1 MTGKEKQ
8 SMMRN
13 NDLFMKVEHDGWDRT
28 MGRNNI
34 PLWSKGIRYIE
45 PNWVYVGTVI
55 WNSSPL
61 TDAKNMAVD
70 HSKYRSLVFV
80 SHSY

>member
-8 SMMRN
+8 PMMRN

-45 PNWVYVGTVI
+45 PN
-55 WNSSPL
+55 
-61 TDAKNMAVD
+61 
-70 HSKYRSLVFV
+70 
-80 SHSY
+80 